1 MSDLTAVVL
10 AAGLGKR
17 MKSQLPKVLH
27 PVAGRPLVHYP
38 IAAALQVG
46 AIRAVVVVGRGRQ
59 QVEAYLQKAFGDR
72 VSFAT
77 QEPQLG
83 TGHAVLQALP
93 SLPADASRILIVYG
107 DTPLLVVS
115 DLDRLCE
122 AARGSAD
129 APLAMLTC
137 DVSSPQGYG
146 RILRGSDGK
155 VIGIREDRDLRSDA
169 ERALTEVNPGMYCV
183 KASFLREAV
192 ARLKADNAQGEY
204 YLTDLV
210 AMAVAAGGVIDV
222 PGSPSNLVGVND
234 RCQLAQAEELM
245 QARIIERMRLG
256 GATVGSGAVIDDTVE
271 AEPDARI
278 ESNVVLRGATRI
290 GESAHI
296 DAGCVITDSH
306 IGPGAWLKPYSIVT
320 SSRVGAKAQIGPFAH
335 LRPDSDIGEE
345 AHVGNF
351 VETKKTTMHRGSKAN
366 HLAYLGDGEIGE
378 GANIGAGTIFC
389 NYDGFQKHKTT
400 IGKGAFIGSDS
411 QLVAPVVVGDNAYV
425 GTGSTIT
432 KDVPQDALAI
442 GRARQENKEG
452 YAARL
457 RGKLAAAKAA
467 AKAADKK

>member
-1 MSDLTAVVL
+1 MSDLCAVVL

-27 PVAGRPLVHYP
+27 PIAGRPLVHYP
-38 IAAALQVG
+38 IAAALQIG
-46 AIRAVVVVGRGRQ
+46 ASNAIVVVGRGRQ
-59 QVEAYLQKAFGDR
+59 EVESYLRSAFGER
-72 VSFAT
+72 VCFAT

-93 SLPADASRILIVYG
+93 SLPADASRVLIVYG

-115 DLDRLCE
+115 DLQRLCE
-122 AARGSAD
+122 AARARPD
-129 APLAMLTC
+129 IPLAMLTC
-137 DVSSPQGYG
+137 EVKEPQGYG
-146 RILRGSDGK
+146 RILRDGEGK
-155 VIGIREDRDLRSDA
+155 VVGIREDRDLRDDA
-169 ERALTEVNPGMYCV
+169 ERALSEVNPGMYCV
-183 KASFLREAV
+183 RATFLREAV

-210 AMAVAAGGVIDV
+210 AMATSAGGVVDV
-222 PGSPSNLVGVND
+222 PGSSANLVGVND
-234 RCQLAQAEELM
+234 RCQLAQAEQLM
-245 QARIIERMRLG
+245 QARIVERLRLAG
-256 GATVGSGAVIDDTVE
+256 VTVRSGAAIDDTVQ
-271 AEPDARI
+271 AEPDAVI
-278 ESNVVLRGATRI
+278 EPNVVLRGATRV
-290 GESAHI
+290 GERAHI
-296 DAGCVITDSH
+296 DAGCVVTDSL
-306 IGPGAWLKPYSIVT
+306 IGMDAWLKPYSVVT
-320 SSRVGAKAQIGPFAH
+320 SSRVGARAQIGPFAH

-432 KDVPQDALAI
+432 KDVPEDALAI
-442 GRARQENKEG
+442 GRARQENKQG
-452 YAARL
+452 YASRL

-467 AKAADKK
+467 AKAAQGK